1 MSYYRSNNPEEFERA
16 KCEAR
21 TFMMV
26 TGLDSKGF
34 EKGKGYLKDINND
47 EYWDKT
53 K

>member
-21 TFMMV
+21 TFKMV
-26 TGLDSKGF
+26 AGLDSKNF

-47 EYWDKT
+47 EYSDKT